1 MSKKNSDKKVKEETI
16 QDPEVNMAEETTN
29 SDAKSEDM
37 VEKEGE
43 EPTVSEQAEVI
54 AEDFE
59 KQVAEL
65 KDKHLRL
72 IAEYDNYRKRTLKEK
87 IELSKVVSEKLFLN
101 ILPVVD
107 DFDRALQHLDDAK
120 DLEAIKEGIL
130 LIYNKF
136 LNFMT
141 QNGVTE
147 IETHEKEFD
156 LDFHEAVTK
165 TPAPSDEMKGKIVD
179 CVQKGYMLDG
189 KVIRFPKV
197 VVGE

>member
-1 MSKKNSDKKVKEETI
+1 MSKKNSDKKVKEEAI
-16 QDPEVNMAEETTN
+16 QDSGGIIEEELTN
-29 SDAKSEDM
+29 SE
-37 VEKEGE
+37 EKLEELVDKKQE
-43 EPTVSEQAEVI
+43 EPIEDEQPEISVEDLEKQI
-54 AEDFE
+54 AE
-59 KQVAEL
+59 L
-65 KDKHLRL
+65 NDKHLRL

-87 IELSKVVSEKLFLN
+87 IELSKVVSEKFFLN

-120 DLEAIKEGIL
+120 DLDAVKDGIL

-136 LNFMT
+136 KNFMT
-141 QNGVTE
+141 QSGVVE
-147 IETHEKEFD
+147 IETHEKDFD
-156 LDFHEAVTK
+156 FDFHEAVTK
-165 TPAPSDEMKGKIVD
+165 SRAPSEEMKGKIID

>member
-1 MSKKNSDKKVKEETI
+1 MSNKKSDKKVKEEKII
-16 QDPEVNMAEETTN
+16 QDPEVKKEEATNLEAKPEDVVEEEREETT
-29 SDAKSEDM
+29 EDEQPELT
-37 VEKEGE
+37 VEDLENK
-43 EPTVSEQAEVI
+43 I
-54 AEDFE
+54 D
-59 KQVAEL
+59 EL
-65 KDKHLRL
+65 NDKHLRL

-87 IELSKVVSEKLFLN
+87 IELSKVVSEKFFLN

-107 DFDRALQHLDDAK
+107 DFDRALQHLNDAK

-165 TPAPSDEMKGKIVD
+165 SPAPSEEMKGKIID

>member
-1 MSKKNSDKKVKEETI
+1 MSNKKSDKKVKEEKII
-16 QDPEVNMAEETTN
+16 QDPEVKKEEATNLEAKPEDVVEEEREETT
-29 SDAKSEDM
+29 ED
-37 VEKEGE
+37 
-43 EPTVSEQAEVI
+43 EQPELTI
-54 AEDFE
+54 EDLE
-59 KQVAEL
+59 NKIDEL
-65 KDKHLRL
+65 NDKHLRL

-87 IELSKVVSEKLFLN
+87 IELSKVVSEKFFLN

-107 DFDRALQHLDDAK
+107 DFDRALQHLNDAK

-165 TPAPSDEMKGKIVD
+165 SPAPSEEMKGKIID

>member
-1 MSKKNSDKKVKEETI
+1 MSNKKSNKKVKEEKII
-16 QDPEVNMAEETTN
+16 QDPEVKKEEATNLEAKPEDVVEEEREETT
-29 SDAKSEDM
+29 EDEQPELT
-37 VEKEGE
+37 VEDLENK
-43 EPTVSEQAEVI
+43 I
-54 AEDFE
+54 D
-59 KQVAEL
+59 EL
-65 KDKHLRL
+65 NDKHLRL

-87 IELSKVVSEKLFLN
+87 IELSKVVSEKFFLN

-107 DFDRALQHLDDAK
+107 DFDRALQHLNDAK

-165 TPAPSDEMKGKIVD
+165 SPAPSEEMKGKIID

>member
-1 MSKKNSDKKVKEETI
+1 MSKKDSKKKIKDETL
-16 QDPEVNMAEETTN
+16 QDPETNRAEKSTNPDAEEFVE
-29 SDAKSEDM
+29 KGSEEP
-37 VEKEGE
+37 VEKE
-43 EPTVSEQAEVI
+43 QAAMDV
-54 AEDFE
+54 EDFE
-59 KQVAEL
+59 KQIAEL

-87 IELSKVVSEKLFLN
+87 IELSKVISEKIFLN

-165 TPAPSDEMKGKIVD
+165 TPAPSDEMKGKIID

>member
-1 MSKKNSDKKVKEETI
+1 MEATNLEAKPEDVVEE
-16 QDPEVNMAEETTN
+16 EREETT
-29 SDAKSEDM
+29 EDEQPELT
-37 VEKEGE
+37 VEDLENK
-43 EPTVSEQAEVI
+43 I
-54 AEDFE
+54 D
-59 KQVAEL
+59 EL
-65 KDKHLRL
+65 NDKHLRL

-87 IELSKVVSEKLFLN
+87 IELSKVVSEKFFLN

-107 DFDRALQHLDDAK
+107 DFDRALQHLNDAK

-147 IETHEKEFD
+147 IETHEKVFD

-165 TPAPSDEMKGKIVD
+165 SPAPSEEMKGKIID

>member
-1 MSKKNSDKKVKEETI
+1 MSKKNSDKKTKDEAS
-16 QDPEVNMAEETTN
+16 QNPEVNMAEELTN
-29 SDAKSEDM
+29 SEAKAEDV
-37 VEKEGE
+37 VEEETE
-43 EPTVSEQAEVI
+43 EPVEDAQPEMT

-59 KQVAEL
+59 KQIAEL

-72 IAEYDNYRKRTLKEK
+72 VAEYDNYRKRTLKEK
-87 IELSKVVSEKLFLN
+87 IELSKVVSEKIFLD

-120 DLEAIKEGIL
+120 DLDAVKEGIL

-136 LNFMT
+136 KSFMT
-141 QNGVTE
+141 QSGVLE
-147 IETHEKEFD
+147 VETHEKEFD
-156 LDFHEAVTK
+156 MDFHEAVTK
-165 TPAPSDEMKGKIVD
+165 SPAPSEEMKGKIID

>member
-1 MSKKNSDKKVKEETI
+1 MSKKNSDKKTKDETS
-16 QDPEVNMAEETTN
+16 QNPEVNMAEELTN
-29 SDAKSEDM
+29 SEAKAEDV
-37 VEKEGE
+37 VEEETE
-43 EPTVSEQAEVI
+43 EPVEDAQPEMT

-59 KQVAEL
+59 KQIAEL

-72 IAEYDNYRKRTLKEK
+72 VAEYDNYRKRTLKEK
-87 IELSKVVSEKLFLN
+87 IELSKVVSEKIFLD

-120 DLEAIKEGIL
+120 DLDAVKEGIL

-136 LNFMT
+136 KSFMT
-141 QNGVTE
+141 QSGVLE
-147 IETHEKEFD
+147 VETHEKEFD
-156 LDFHEAVTK
+156 MDFHEAVTK
-165 TPAPSDEMKGKIVD
+165 SPAPSEEMKGKIID

>member
-54 AEDFE
+54 EEDFE

-165 TPAPSDEMKGKIVD
+165 TPAPSDEMKGKIID

>member
-1 MSKKNSDKKVKEETI
+1 MSKKNSDKKTKDEAS
-16 QDPEVNMAEETTN
+16 QNPEVNMAEELTN
-29 SDAKSEDM
+29 SEAKAEGV
-37 VEKEGE
+37 VEEETE
-43 EPTVSEQAEVI
+43 EPVEDAQPEMT

-59 KQVAEL
+59 KQIAEL

-72 IAEYDNYRKRTLKEK
+72 VAEYDNYRKRTLKEK
-87 IELSKVVSEKLFLN
+87 IELSKVVSEKIFLD

-120 DLEAIKEGIL
+120 DLDAVKEGIL

-136 LNFMT
+136 KSFMT
-141 QNGVTE
+141 QSGVLE
-147 IETHEKEFD
+147 VETHEKEFD
-156 LDFHEAVTK
+156 MDFHEAVTK
-165 TPAPSDEMKGKIVD
+165 SPAPSEEMKGKIID